1 MAASFQAK
9 QSGILAQQLKVQ
21 ELAVRF
27 ADLGLYTVSSNVVSV
42 DIGENI
48 DSIVLVTFKDNSA
61 ATNAALVAANLSI
74 VSSTVITMD
83 LGAAFAANDVL
94 LIKYIVS
101 EQ

>member
-9 QSGILAQQLKVQ
+9 QSGILNQQLKVQ

-27 ADLGLYTVSSNVVSV
+27 ADLGLYTVATNVVSV
-42 DIGENI
+42 DIGEAI

-74 VSSTVITMD
+74 VSSSIITMD
-83 LGAAFAANDVL
+83 LGAVFAANDVL
-94 LIKYIVS
+94 LIKYIVA
-101 EQ
+101 E